1 VISLNGDNQ
10 GFRYFSA
17 HITVM
22 DEFIV
27 TVYYAKPKGKRASF
41 RQIGIV
47 SLLMP
52 SSPYCITEVNGHS
65 APGE

>member
-1 VISLNGDNQ
+1 MVSLNGDNQ

-27 TVYYAKPKGKRASF
+27 TVYYAKPKGKRV
-41 RQIGIV
+41 QV
-47 SLLMP
+47 S
-52 SSPYCITEVNGHS
+52 GK
-65 APGE
+65 

>member
-1 VISLNGDNQ
+1 MNIFRVCVCVFEKKRENMVSLNGDNQ

-27 TVYYAKPKGKRASF
+27 TVYYAKRKGKRV
-41 RQIGIV
+41 QV
-47 SLLMP
+47 S
-52 SSPYCITEVNGHS
+52 GK
-65 APGE
+65 